1 MNNDLVKETPVKPTR
16 IVEYYQS
23 ANGQWYWRTK
33 NIKNKKVVLT
43 GAEGYSSKATV
54 LRAINTETKNWSQ
67 QSFTGPFDVTGNV

>member
-1 MNNDLVKETPVKPTR
+1 MNDNIIETPVKPTR
-16 IVEYYQS
+16 TVEYYQS
-23 ANGQWYWRTK
+23 TSGDWHWRTR

-43 GAEGYSSKATV
+43 GAEGYSSKANV